1 MSGAGL
7 CRGKLAPMTTLVI
20 GGAGYIGSHV
30 VRLLLEKGER
40 VVVVD
45 SLITGKEERTA
56 GAELVQIDITLPDA
70 SEKLA
75 SHLRASGADS
85 VIHLAAHK
93 QVGES
98 VVEPEMYWHDN
109 VLDLGRA
116 PGRERV

>member
-1 MSGAGL
+1 
-7 CRGKLAPMTTLVI
+7 MTTLVI

-30 VRLLLEKGER
+30 VRLLLERGEP

-45 SLITGKEERTA
+45 SLTTGNEERTA
-56 GAELVQIDITLPDA
+56 GAELLQIDITLPDA

-75 SHLRASGADS
+75 FHLRASGADS
-85 VIHLAAHK
+85 VIHFAAHK

-109 VLDLGRA
+109 VEEIGRA

>member
-56 GAELVQIDITLPDA
+56 GAELVQIDNTLPDA
-70 SEKLA
+70 SEKRS
-75 SHLRASGADS
+75 SHPRASGADPAP
-85 VIHLAAHK
+85 HLAAHK
-93 QVGES
+93 PAAQAVLA
-98 VVEPEMYWHDN
+98 PHTCCHDTL
-109 VLDLGRA
+109 VT
-116 PGRERV
+116 P

>member
-1 MSGAGL
+1 
-7 CRGKLAPMTTLVI
+7 MTTLVI

-85 VIHLAAHK
+85 VIHFAAHK

-109 VLDLGRA
+109 VGEIGRA
-116 PGRERV
+116 SCREGE